1 MKLSIALALILWLL
15 EDGKLDIQQLKLF
28 LSNPSLLA
36 LTVAYWFVVAL
47 LIGSVRWA
55 ELLAGMG
62 IRVDFFKVSVF
73 NLIGFFFNTTMPG
86 AVGGDI
92 IKAVYVIRACGL
104 DRKTN
109 ILMTILL
116 DRVMGLAGLFSI
128 AFLAVMFEMETMLG
142 DPKLFGL
149 GLVVIVI
156 FLSIL
161 LGMSVICFPLGSNDF
176 FSRLL
181 SKNLV
186 GFSFLKSSTIRFPG
200 IERVK
205 SRY

>member
-104 DRKTN
+104 DRKT
-109 ILMTILL
+109 
-116 DRVMGLAGLFSI
+116 
-128 AFLAVMFEMETMLG
+128 
-142 DPKLFGL
+142 
-149 GLVVIVI
+149 I
-156 FLSIL
+156 F
-161 LGMSVICFPLGSNDF
+161 
-176 FSRLL
+176 
-181 SKNLV
+181 
-186 GFSFLKSSTIRFPG
+186 
-200 IERVK
+200 
-205 SRY
+205 